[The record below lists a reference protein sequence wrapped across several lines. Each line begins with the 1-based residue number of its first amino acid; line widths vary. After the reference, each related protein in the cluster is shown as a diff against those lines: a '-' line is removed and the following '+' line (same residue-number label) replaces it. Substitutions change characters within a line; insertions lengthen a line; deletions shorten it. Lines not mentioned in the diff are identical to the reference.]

1 MGTNTSREGREAYD
15 TKWVSMPGHGY
26 IEDMTS
32 TRDIQNGKGNSVQK
46 IRIKLAKTEIREQ
59 SFHYTLHRVLG
70 NWHQILFKLRHVFPT
85 ISINEDLALI
95 LALWI
100 GWN

>member
-1 MGTNTSREGREAYD
+1 
-15 TKWVSMPGHGY
+15 MPGHGY

-70 NWHQILFKLRHVFPT
+70 N
-85 ISINEDLALI
+85 
-95 LALWI
+95 
-100 GWN
+100 